1 MPFFESQYKN
11 PNCEIL
17 GYYNE
22 SCLVAFSLVTILNDK
37 NAEGTQFAWNYK
49 NPELMLGVES
59 LKNECAYYKQ
69 LGFDYY
75 YLGLYNKYKEQFDGF
90 EMVGK

>member
-11 PNCEIL
+11 INCEIL
-17 GYYNE
+17 GYYHD
-22 SCLVAFSLVTILNDK
+22 SALVAFSLVTILDDK

-69 LGFDYY
+69 RGFDYY

-90 EMVGK
+90 EIVGK